1 VGLRRVDGPTDR
13 VVVIGAG
20 LSGLS
25 AALRLAGA
33 GRSVVLL
40 EQAAV
45 PGGRAGVLRL
55 DGYTYDTGP
64 TVLTMPDL
72 LADAL
77 DCVGERLRD
86 WLHLDR
92 LDPAY
97 RARFADG
104 STLDVHADPAR
115 MADAVAEFA
124 GPAAA
129 AGYRDLIAWTQ
140 RLYRAQMRSFIDRN
154 LDSPLA
160 LLTPDL
166 ARLIAAGG
174 FGRLEPAVHRRLPDP
189 RLRRLFT
196 FQSMYAGLA
205 PAQALAAYGVISY
218 MDTVAGVWFPRGGMH
233 AVPVALAAAAAKH
246 GVQVR
251 LSTEVVGLERTAGR
265 AVAVQT
271 ADGDRIACDAL
282 VVTAD
287 LPVAWERL
295 LGGAPRRVRRLRYS
309 PSCALLLA
317 GTGPAA
323 PDRVH
328 HEIDF
333 GAAWDR
339 TFTELIDRGELMSDP
354 SFLVSTPS
362 LTDPDLAPPGRHCHS
377 VLFPTPNLTGR
388 QNWSTLREPY
398 LERMVRTLRA
408 RGRTEFAADFAL
420 AEFVT
425 PDDWAHRGMAAGT
438 PFAAAHTFPQTGPFR
453 PPNLAAGWDNVV
465 LAGSGTVPGV
475 GIPCVLV
482 SGRLAAERVTGPD
495 RRYHS
500 RCWVT

>member
-1 VGLRRVDGPTDR
+1 
-13 VVVIGAG
+13 
-20 LSGLS
+20 
-25 AALRLAGA
+25 
-33 GRSVVLL
+33 
-40 EQAAV
+40 
-45 PGGRAGVLRL
+45 
-55 DGYTYDTGP
+55 
-64 TVLTMPDL
+64 
-72 LADAL
+72 
-77 DCVGERLRD
+77 
-86 WLHLDR
+86 
-92 LDPAY
+92 
-97 RARFADG
+97 
-104 STLDVHADPAR
+104 
-115 MADAVAEFA
+115 
-124 GPAAA
+124 
-129 AGYRDLIAWTQ
+129 
-140 RLYRAQMRSFIDRN
+140 
-154 LDSPLA
+154 
-160 LLTPDL
+160 
-166 ARLIAAGG
+166 
-174 FGRLEPAVHRRLPDP
+174 
-189 RLRRLFT
+189 
-196 FQSMYAGLA
+196 
-205 PAQALAAYGVISY
+205 
-218 MDTVAGVWFPRGGMH
+218 
-233 AVPVALAAAAAKH
+233 
-246 GVQVR
+246 
-251 LSTEVVGLERTAGR
+251 
-265 AVAVQT
+265 
-271 ADGDRIACDAL
+271 
-282 VVTAD
+282 
-287 LPVAWERL
+287 
-295 LGGAPRRVRRLRYS
+295 
-309 PSCALLLA
+309 
-317 GTGPAA
+317 
-323 PDRVH
+323 VH

-398 LERMVRTLRA
+398 LERMVTTLRA